1 MYSFFVSPTH
11 KRTYKYTHTQV
22 STVGCVNATIWLECM

>member
-11 KRTYKYTHTQV
+11 KRTYKYTHTGFHSGV
-22 STVGCVNATIWLECM
+22 C